1 MSPKQGIGVLSSIA
15 FSGTRLEAAFQ
26 QGVGTGVHVTVRD
39 RCGYDSRALHNAVQ
53 ALNNDI
59 ELGLIA
65 TVGGLIV
72 AQAAASNTGATLPFI
87 SLVGGTPGAFPSPG
101 QGYFRGGV
109 SLETFAHNPHRVAYL
124 RAQHGIAESKICLL
138 SNPNSYMAGVETAA
152 WAAAGR
158 GPVITAG
165 AIKGP
170 GTANDAQTYGPAFRQ
185 IDAAGM
191 QAVVV
196 SADPYFKDTM
206 DELITVANAWMA
218 GGKGRRVCYP
228 LNDYATGKVKPTAGH
243 TLHGPDLE
251 DAYELLG
258 TTAANFL
265 ASRATTLQIVA
276 ISAARDF

>member
-15 FSGTRLEAAFQ
+15 FTGTGLEAAFRK
-26 QGVGTGVHVTVRD
+26 GLGAGVHMTVKD
-39 RCGYDSRALHNAVQ
+39 RCGYEPRALHNAVQ

-72 AQAAASNTGATLPFI
+72 AQAAASATGATLPYI

-124 RAQHGIAESKICLL
+124 RAQHGIPENKVCLL
-138 SNPNSYMAGVETAA
+138 SNPNSYMSGVETAA
-152 WAAAGR
+152 WVAAGR
-158 GPVITAG
+158 GPVIAAG
-165 AIKGP
+165 AGNGA
-170 GTANDAQTYGPAFRQ
+170 GTANDVQTYRPAFAK
-185 IDAAGM
+185 IEAAGM

-196 SADPYFKDTM
+196 SADPYFKDSM
-206 DELITVANAWMA
+206 DELIAVANAWMA

-228 LNDYATGKVKPTAGH
+228 LNDYATGKVKPAPGH

-251 DAYELLG
+251 DAYEVLG
-258 TTAANFL
+258 NMAANFL
-265 ASRATTLQIVA
+265 ASRPTMLQIVG